1 MRFSVD
7 AHAIG
12 CHLTGN
18 EVYIRNLLKQ
28 FARIDRDSEFIA
40 YVSKPGAPEQLPSRI
55 ATRWVSE
62 NPYKRL
68 GLDIPRLIRKD
79 RPDLLHVQY
88 TGPVVCPVPIV
99 ASVHDVSDLE
109 FPQYFTPFR
118 AWQLR
123 HTVKRT
129 VKAAACVL
137 TPSEF
142 SRTCILRHYA
152 LDESKVVVVH
162 NAVSSHFR
170 PIERDV
176 ARAAVHRTML
186 QRARV
191 QQTMAQ
197 RPMVQGAS
205 KLGPNVPFVL
215 TVGDLQPRKN
225 HLGLLRAFEEVLRA
239 YPQLPHHLLF
249 VGKETWY
256 SKELHAAV
264 LKYGIAER
272 VHFTGFVEDDE
283 LVHFYA
289 ACDLFVFPSFHEGF
303 GLPILEAM
311 ACGRAVACSNS
322 SAMPEVADSAALLFD
337 PHSTQ
342 AIGQAIKDILL
353 DAELR
358 TRLERLG
365 SQRAAAFSWE
375 KAAEQTLNAYYRVT
389 GSTAR
394 PAGRPNV
401 EKALNARVS

>member
-28 FARIDRDSEFIA
+28 FARLDSDSEFLA
-40 YVSKPGAPEQLPSRI
+40 YVSKPGAREQLPSRI
-55 ATRWVSE
+55 KTHWVSE

-68 GLDIPRLIRKD
+68 GWDLPRFVRAD

-88 TGPVVCPVPIV
+88 TAPVMCPVPV
-99 ASVHDVSDLE
+99 VVSVHDVSYLE
-109 FPQYFTPFR
+109 YPQYFTHFR

-129 VKAAACVL
+129 VMSAACVL

-142 SRTCILRHYA
+142 SRAAILRHYPV
-152 LDESKVVVVH
+152 DDGKVGESKVVVVH
-162 NAVSSHFR
+162 NAVSSRFR

-176 ARAAVHRTML
+176 ARAAV
-186 QRARV
+186 QR
-191 QQTMAQ
+191 
-197 RPMVQGAS
+197 
-205 KLGPNVPFVL
+205 KLGLNAPFVL

-225 HLGLLRAFEEVLRA
+225 HLGLLRAFEDVIRA
-239 YPQLPHHLLF
+239 HPHLPHHLLF

-256 SKELHAAV
+256 SKELHRAV
-264 LKYGIAER
+264 QQSGVAER

-283 LVHFYA
+283 LVHFYG
-289 ACDLFVFPSFHEGF
+289 ACDLFVFPSFYEGF

-311 ACGRAVACSNS
+311 ACSRAVACSNS
-322 SAMPEVADSAALLFD
+322 SAMPEVADAAAILFD
-337 PHSTQ
+337 PASVSAIAQ
-342 AIGQAIKDILL
+342 AICDILL
-353 DAELR
+353 NAELR

-365 SQRAAAFSWE
+365 LQRASAFSWE
-375 KAAEQTLNAYYRVT
+375 KAAEKTLDAYYRVA
-389 GSTAR
+389 GSAR
-394 PAGRPNV
+394 PAHKV
-401 EKALNARVS
+401 LNARVS